1 MKRQSD
7 SLTPKRKGMA
17 QEKTPNEK
25 PKRTRK
31 PKAGSDAL
39 PVEQIT
45 ELMLVH
51 NKNDP
56 KFGVQAVSEIDKD
69 GKAKTVPADE
79 KNENSFLKFDK
90 NSSILENFIK
100 NFWSQLKEP
109 THFRLLRMTYHDYKV
124 NKQAI
129 RDLSE
134 GKQTD
139 AVKEFL
145 KRYEI
150 RPREN
155 KKEQSVNQKETTAMA
170 DKETQPQEPLQQSE
184 VQQAAQQQQQPQAQQ
199 AAQESQGP
207 RYRYNENMV
216 NWEEL
221 EKVGISKASLEQQGL
236 LDSMLKGYKTNKLV
250 PLTIHLSGL
259 LTAKLDARLSLI
271 PQQDGQVGLAIHGI
285 RKEPQLERPYFGFNF
300 NEEDKKNLRETG
312 NMGRVA
318 ELNLRGSE
326 YTPCLISI
334 DKSTNELV
342 AVRQEHVYI
351 PQEVSGVKLTAE
363 EIRLLKEGQPV
374 KVEGMT
380 SKAGKEFDATLQY
393 SAERRGL
400 EFIFP
405 KNQIFN
411 ERSIGGVP
419 LSPTQIKMLSE
430 GHTILVEDMKF
441 RNRNDT
447 FSSFV
452 TIDKVTGRP
461 NYTRH
466 NPETGEIYI
475 PKEICNVQLT
485 AEDRETLRKGQPVY
499 LENMNGRNGEEF
511 SSFVKLD
518 MNTGRTMYSR
528 TPNGF
533 NEQQA
538 PRIPAE
544 VYGHVFTAQEKAN
557 LQDGKTLLVEG
568 LKNNGQT
575 FSSYL
580 KVNPY
585 SGQLQYFQENPDIR
599 RDTSRRAAQTE
610 TAQGQ
615 QQEQKKGASQAV

>member
-1 MKRQSD
+1 MND
-7 SLTPKRKGMA
+7 TP
-17 QEKTPNEK
+17 
-25 PKRTRK
+25 
-31 PKAGSDAL
+31 L
-39 PVEQIT
+39 VEQIT
-45 ELMLVH
+45 ELMMIH
-51 NKNDP
+51 NKSDP
-56 KFGVQAVSEIDKD
+56 KAGVQVVSEIDKD
-69 GKAKTVPADE
+69 GKVKTVPADE

-109 THFRLLRMTYHDYKV
+109 THFRLLRMTFHDYKV

-129 RDLSE
+129 QDLAE
-134 GKQTD
+134 GKKTD

-155 KKEQSVNQKETTAMA
+155 KEEQNMNKQETAMA
-170 DKETQPQEPLQQSE
+170 KKETQPQEPLQQSE
-184 VQQAAQQQQQPQAQQ
+184 VQQASQQQQPQAQQ
-199 AAQESQGP
+199 VPQEPQGP
-207 RYRYNENMV
+207 RYRYNENMID
-216 NWEEL
+216 WEGL
-221 EKVGISKASLEQQGL
+221 DKIGISKATLEQQGL
-236 LDSMLKGYKTNKLV
+236 LDSMLRGYKTNKLV
-250 PLTIHLSGL
+250 PLTLNIPGV

-271 PQQDGQVGLAIHGI
+271 PQENGQVGLAVHGI

-300 NEEDKKNLRETG
+300 SEEDKKNLRETG
-312 NMGRVA
+312 NMGRAV

-334 DKSTNELV
+334 DKNTNELV

-351 PQEVSGVKLTAE
+351 PQEVSGVRLTDE
-363 EIRLLKEGQPV
+363 EIRLLKEGQAV
-374 KVEGMT
+374 KVEGMI

-405 KNQIFN
+405 KNQVFN
-411 ERSIGGVP
+411 EKSIGGVP

-441 RNRNDT
+441 KNRDGA
-447 FSSFV
+447 FSAFV
-452 TIDKVTGRP
+452 TIDQTTGRP

-466 NPETGEIYI
+466 NPETGEIYV

-485 AEDRETLRKGQPVY
+485 AEDKEVLRKGQAVY
-499 LENMNGRNGEEF
+499 LENMINRKGEEF
-511 SSFVKLD
+511 SAFVKLD

-528 TPNGF
+528 TPDGF

-568 LKNNGQT
+568 LKNNEQT

-599 RDTSRRAAQTE
+599 RDTSRRAAQAD

-615 QQEQKKGASQAV
+615 QQEQKKGAKQAV

>member
-1 MKRQSD
+1 MKRQSN

-31 PKAGSDAL
+31 PKAGSDVL

-184 VQQAAQQQQQPQAQQ
+184 VQQAAQQQQPQAQQ

-334 DKSTNELV
+334 DKNTNELV

-351 PQEVSGVKLTAE
+351 PNEIKGVTLTPDEIQKLKNGE
-363 EIRLLKEGQPV
+363 QIF
-374 KVEGMT
+374 VEGMK
-380 SKAGKEFDATLQY
+380 SNQGKEFNANLQY
-393 SAERRGL
+393 SAERRGI

-405 KNQIFN
+405 KDQAFNQQTL
-411 ERSIGGVP
+411 GGVP
-419 LSPTQIKMLSE
+419 LSPMQLKALNE
-430 GHTILVEDMKF
+430 GHTILVEDMK
-441 RNRNDT
+441 RKNGEL

-452 TIDKVTGRP
+452 TMDKVTGGLQ
-461 NYTRH
+461 YTRH

-475 PKEICNVQLT
+475 PKEICSVQLT
-485 AEDRETLRKGQPVY
+485 PEDKEALRKGQPIY
-499 LENMNGRNGEEF
+499 LENMINRKGEEF

-518 MNTGRTMYSR
+518 LASGRPQYSR
-528 TPNGF
+528 TPDGF
-533 NEQQA
+533 NERQA
-538 PRIPAE
+538 PTIPAE
-544 VYGHVFTAQEKAN
+544 VYGHLLSAQERAN
-557 LQDGKTLLVEG
+557 LQDGKAILVTG
-568 LKNNGQT
+568 MKGPNGKP
-575 FSSYL
+575 FDSYL
-580 KVNPY
+580 KVNANT
-585 SGQLQYFQENPDIR
+585 GQLQYFQENPDVR
-599 RDTSRRAAQTE
+599 RNTSQRASQTDN
-610 TAQGQ
+610 TQ
-615 QQEQKKGASQAV
+615 QQEQKKGAKQAV

>member
-1 MKRQSD
+1 
-7 SLTPKRKGMA
+7 MA

-45 ELMLVH
+45 ELMLVQ

-56 KFGVQAVSEIDKD
+56 KAGVQAVSEIDGQ
-69 GKAKTVPADE
+69 GKVKTVPVDE
-79 KNENSFLKFDK
+79 RNENSFLKFDK

-100 NFWSQLKEP
+100 NFWSQLKNP
-109 THFRLLRMTYHDYKV
+109 THFRLIRMTVHDYKM

-129 RDLSE
+129 KDLAE

-150 RPREN
+150 RPKEN
-155 KKEQSVNQKETTAMA
+155 RKEQNVNQEKTETMA
-170 DKETQPQEPLQQSE
+170 KKQQQQPQQPQEPLQQSE
-184 VQQAAQQQQQPQAQQ
+184 VQQAAQGAQPQVPQAEQQPQA
-199 AAQESQGP
+199 P
-207 RYRYNENMV
+207 RYRYNEDMIDWNA
-216 NWEEL
+216 L
-221 EKVGISKASLEQQGL
+221 EKHGVSKASLEQEGL

-250 PLTIHLSGL
+250 PLT
-259 LTAKLDARLSLI
+259 LTLDAAIIRMDARLSLI
-271 PQQDGQVGLAIHGI
+271 PMQNGQVGLGIHGI
-285 RKEPQLERPYFGFNF
+285 RKEPQLERPYFGHIFT
-300 NEEDKKNLRETG
+300 EEDKKNLRESG

-318 ELNLRGSE
+318 ELNLRGGTTE
-326 YTPCLISI
+326 PCLISI

-342 AVRQEHVYI
+342 AVRQEHVYV
-351 PQEVSGVKLTAE
+351 QDEVRGVKLSPD
-363 EIRLLKEGQPV
+363 EIQTLKNGGQV
-374 KVEGMT
+374 FVDGMI
-380 SKAGKEFDATLQY
+380 SNKGKEFSATLQY

-405 KNQIFN
+405 KDQAFNQQ
-411 ERSIGGVP
+411 SLGGVQ
-419 LSPTQIKMLSE
+419 LSPTQLKMLSE
-430 GHTILVEDMKF
+430 GHTILVEDMKR
-441 RNRNDT
+441 RNSDEV

-452 TIDKVTGRP
+452 TLDKVTGRP
-461 NYTRH
+461 NYTRY

-485 AEDRETLRKGQPVY
+485 HEDKELLRKGQPVY
-499 LENMNGRNGEEF
+499 LENMINRKGEEF
-511 SSFVKLD
+511 SAFVKLN
-518 MNTGRTMYSR
+518 MTTGNPQYSR
-528 TPNGF
+528 TPDGF

-557 LQDGKTLLVEG
+557 LQDGKTILISD
-568 LKNNGQT
+568 LKSNGKQ

-580 KVNPY
+580 KVNPG
-585 SGQLQYFQENPDIR
+585 SGQLQYFQDNPDIR
-599 RDTSRRAAQTE
+599 RDTSHR
-610 TAQGQ
+610 TAQADNTQ
-615 QQEQKKGASQAV
+615 QQEQKKNAKQAV